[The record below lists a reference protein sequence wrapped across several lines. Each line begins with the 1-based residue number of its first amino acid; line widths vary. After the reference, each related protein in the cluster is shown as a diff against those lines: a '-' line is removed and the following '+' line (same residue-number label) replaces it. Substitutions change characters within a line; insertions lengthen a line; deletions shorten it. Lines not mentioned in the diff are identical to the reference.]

1 VSELFALATAHKCQ
15 YRLEKTVVRQDALV
29 AETQGL
35 LWQASSGLDA
45 LTDFGF
51 TIAGHSGGHR
61 GETLEMSSSLVLLTV
76 SADWLEGEISVTVRG
91 IGGPERAL
99 ASVIDVDAVKAL
111 HLNRV
116 RRGAT
121 AGMIETTLRK
131 VAGALVE
138 QAEDVLSGTPEG
150 LSRLGVV

>member
-1 VSELFALATAHKCQ
+1 VPVPLG
-15 YRLEKTVVRQDALV
+15 KTRVRQDALV
-29 AETQGL
+29 AEPQGL
-35 LWQASSGLDA
+35 LWRARSGLDA

-51 TIAGHSGGHR
+51 TIAGHAGGRR

-76 SADWLEGEISVTVRG
+76 SADWLEGEIRVTVQG
-91 IGGPERAL
+91 VGGPERTL

-150 LSRLGVV
+150 LSKLGVV